1 MHRETNLQVEN
12 EETIEAQSARTPK
25 RCWTESNSAF
35 SFACTDSIDGAS
47 AGVTAASRVCVRT
60 ASFPRFAPL
69 RFSFPAIRSPTMR
82 NPAQALRAYPVG
94 VRERRPLHSA
104 FTDRA
109 VGKIGRQFS
118 YKHNAEEGVRLDEQR
133 STVDRG
139 RRGGRRRPFVMGCAV
154 GHRGIPE
161 PFRGP
166 YARSRALAGR
176 CARIDIRVCVRIR
189 MSGRFF
195 DVSPVAGLAA
205 AGRFELRADHRCSR
219 NDHSRARAFLRF
231 LHPDDTPAG
240 HRDGRTIVWA
250 GMRRAPGVSRENEHW
265 RGRTR

>member
-35 SFACTDSIDGAS
+35 SFACTDSFDGAS
-47 AGVTAASRVCVRT
+47 ARVTATSRVCVRT
-60 ASFPRFAPL
+60 ASFPRFA
-69 RFSFPAIRSPTMR
+69 RSPFSVSGDSFADAAQSCTGASGLPGWRAR
-82 NPAQALRAYPVG
+82 NASVTLG
-94 VRERRPLHSA
+94 FRRPCG
-104 FTDRA
+104 REN
-109 VGKIGRQFS
+109 GRQFS

-154 GHRGIPE
+154 GHRGVPE

-231 LHPDDTPAG
+231 LHPDDTPAA